1 MSVLTPAPTPVRT
14 PRAATSRVLLVADG
28 YLPRLGGIELHVRD
42 LATRLSEQ
50 GHAVTVVTATGALP
64 DEVPAAPFRVTRL
77 QPAAAPGVVDPV
89 LWRGAGRAELHE
101 LVAAAD
107 VVHAHSS
114 VVSPLSWAAVRA
126 AHRLGVPAVVTVH
139 SMLPRGS
146 AVPLALALSS
156 RRAGSV
162 RWTAVSEAVAA
173 PLRRA
178 TGAPVALLPNGVD
191 PAPWRGLPRPEGS
204 QPFTVVTAG
213 RFAARKRVLPL
224 LGVLRDLRAS
234 LPSGVP
240 LRAVLV
246 GDGPQHRA
254 ARAFVQRHDMG
265 DWVSLPGRRTRPE
278 LGELFATADA
288 YVAPA
293 VWESFGLAALEARC
307 AGLAVAGMTGS
318 GLSEFVTDGVEGAL
332 TRDDRHLTRVL
343 AGWARERGRVAEIHR
358 HNATTEPRVTWA
370 RVLPATLAEYAA
382 AGARPSLRA

>member
-1 MSVLTPAPTPVRT
+1 MSVLTLPPALV
-14 PRAATSRVLLVADG
+14 RAARTLTSRVLLVADS

-64 DEVPAAPFRVTRL
+64 DEVPGGPFRVIRL
-77 QPAAAPGVVDPV
+77 QPAGALGVVDPV
-89 LWRGAGRAELHE
+89 LWSGAGRAELHE

-114 VVSPLSWAAVRA
+114 VVSPLSWAALRA

-156 RRAGSV
+156 RRAGSL

-178 TGAPVALLPNGVD
+178 TGAPVALLPNGID
-191 PAPWRGLPRPEGS
+191 PAPWRGLPRSSGS
-204 QPFTVVTAG
+204 GPFTVVTAG

-224 LGVLRDLRAS
+224 LGALRDLRAS
-234 LPSGVP
+234 LPRDLP
-240 LRAVLV
+240 LQAVLV

-278 LGELFATADA
+278 LAELFATADV

-307 AGLAVAGMTGS
+307 AGLAVAGMVGS

-332 TRDDRHLTRVL
+332 ARDDRHLAEVL
-343 AGWARERGRVAEIHR
+343 AGWALERGRVDAIRR
-358 HNATTEPRVTWA
+358 HNATTDPRVTWA
-370 RVLPATLAEYAA
+370 RVLPATLAAYEA

>member
-1 MSVLTPAPTPVRT
+1 
-14 PRAATSRVLLVADG
+14 
-28 YLPRLGGIELHVRD
+28 
-42 LATRLSEQ
+42 
-50 GHAVTVVTATGALP
+50 VTATGALP
-64 DEVPAAPFRVTRL
+64 DEVPAEAFRVTRL
-77 QPAAAPGVVDPV
+77 QPSAAAGVVDPV
-89 LWRGAGRAELHE
+89 LWTGAGREELDE

-114 VVSPLSWAAVRA
+114 VLSPLSWAAVRA

-146 AVPLALALSS
+146 ALPLALALSP
-156 RRAGSV
+156 RRAGTV

-178 TGAPVALLPNGVD
+178 TGAPVALLPNGID
-191 PAPWRGLPRPEGS
+191 PAPWRGAPQPVGTG
-204 QPFTVVTAG
+204 PFTVVTAG

-224 LGVLRDLRAS
+224 LGALREMRAQ
-234 LPSGVP
+234 VP
-240 LRAVLV
+240 ADVPVRAVLV

-254 ARAFVQRHDMG
+254 ARAFVQRHGMA

-307 AGLAVAGMTGS
+307 AGLAVAGMAGS
-318 GLSEFVTDGVEGAL
+318 GLSEFVTEGVEGAL
-332 TRDDRHLTRVL
+332 ARDDHHLARIL
-343 AGWARERGRVAEIHR
+343 AGWAQDRARVDEIR
-358 HNATTEPRVTWA
+358 RYNAGTDPRVTWA
-370 RVLPATLAEYAA
+370 RVLPATLAEYEA